1 MTSRRL
7 SPGTKP
13 NAGSPSPGE
22 PVFLAVGR
30 FRRPHGV
37 RGEILMEVMTD
48 FPERLKP
55 GVTFFLGEEHRPIQL
70 AAIRQ
75 HNKGLLVSLDGYQN
89 REEVG
94 VLRNQILFVRADD
107 RPPLPEGEY
116 YHHQLLGLQ
125 VVTEEGEALGV
136 LAEIMETSA
145 NEIFVVRPES
155 GKDILIPD
163 IEEVV
168 LEIDLESRKIVV
180 RLLPG
185 LLPE

>member
-1 MTSRRL
+1 
-7 SPGTKP
+7 
-13 NAGSPSPGE
+13 
-22 PVFLAVGR
+22 
-30 FRRPHGV
+30 
-37 RGEILMEVMTD
+37 MEVMTD